1 MAALPGVVANAR
13 IFIWDEAAGQF
24 VSLSVQDIVGLERF
38 EQADVLSFPQHIE
51 AKLATGS
58 AVGTVAR
65 VPTPPGPF
73 VAPAGKVAYISYLK
87 LTTPPEATGNIEVST
102 KDSATKALLATDQ
115 DANSTVT
122 YDVAVNWGGPIRTT
136 KVDVRA
142 TAAVATTAD
151 RIVAL
156 DFGGWLADKRY

>member
-1 MAALPGVVANAR
+1 VVANAR

-58 AVGTVAR
+58 AVGTTATST
-65 VPTPPGPF
+65 TPF
-73 VAPAGKVAYISYLK
+73 NAPANKVAYISYLT
-87 LTTPPEATGNIEVST
+87 LTTPLEVTGNIIVST
-102 KDSATKALLATDQ
+102 KDSVSKDLLAADQ
-115 DANSTVT
+115 AANTTVT

-142 TAAVATTAD
+142 KAAVATTAD